1 MTLVPPRRVVRRFAA
16 AAPPASGCWSGA
28 GVAAKRSRWR
38 QRRERS
44 DGRQAG
50 LRARVDD
57 PPSRPRVSPGE
68 SGSGAPQVSVRRRI
82 RSLRRRVRDGY
93 ISLSAHGHARP
104 RLAHRELR
112 ARGIRD
118 PGGRLLLT
126 GDRSPGLS
134 SIERRET
141 LWGAQ
146 TRSGS
151 RGRTVFV
158 NEPTEA
164 ITSVDAERI
173 GRSSQ
178 AETGSRLWRDEPKTA
193 MRTMAVVMIDV
204 DAEDAL
210 ELAAAGDQD
219 PVQAFA
225 PHRADKRSA

>member
-57 PPSRPRVSPGE
+57 LPSRPCLSPGE
-68 SGSGAPQVSVRRRI
+68 GGSGAPQVSVRRRI

-141 LWGAQ
+141 HSRDVVGGLDGHGSAPVVVDDLDVVPVRVEHERPGGRPRARPARRGPCSRPQ
-146 TRSGS
+146 ARRRGTRAPPRPRAHAA
-151 RGRTVFV
+151 RGTPR
-158 NEPTEA
+158 PA
-164 ITSVDAERI
+164 
-173 GRSSQ
+173 RS
-178 AETGSRLWRDEPKTA
+178 T
-193 MRTMAVVMIDV
+193 
-204 DAEDAL
+204 
-210 ELAAAGDQD
+210 
-219 PVQAFA
+219 
-225 PHRADKRSA
+225 